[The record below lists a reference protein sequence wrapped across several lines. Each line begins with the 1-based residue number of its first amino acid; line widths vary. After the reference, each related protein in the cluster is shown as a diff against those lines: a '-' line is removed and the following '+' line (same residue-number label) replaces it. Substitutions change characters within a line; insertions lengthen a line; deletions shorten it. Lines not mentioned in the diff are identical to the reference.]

1 MSHLSM
7 HDIDQMS
14 MEQMLRR
21 LEELREELLQLRA
34 QQALG
39 GSSSNPGEFKQT
51 RRSIARLLTSINSQR
66 KEKSPYGRYLQSMW
80 SARRIVYMSGD
91 SEGTT
96 NSSNFYSKK
105 EVWENGNYR

>member
-1 MSHLSM
+1 MLQNLQGRRNDMSNLSM

-51 RRSIARLLTSINSQR
+51 RRSIARLLTSINS
-66 KEKSPYGRYLQSMW
+66 E
-80 SARRIVYMSGD
+80 
-91 SEGTT
+91 
-96 NSSNFYSKK
+96 KK
-105 EVWENGNYR
+105 E

>member
-14 MEQMLRR
+14 MEQMPRR

-39 GSSSNPGEFKQT
+39 GSSSTQGN
-51 RRSIARLLTSINSQR
+51 SNRLGGVSL
-66 KEKSPYGRYLQSMW
+66 
-80 SARRIVYMSGD
+80 D
-91 SEGTT
+91 SDEH
-96 NSSNFYSKK
+96 
-105 EVWENGNYR
+105 

>member
-51 RRSIARLLTSINSQR
+51 RRSIARPVSYTHLTL
-66 KEKSPYGRYLQSMW
+66 P
-80 SARRIVYMSGD
+80 
-91 SEGTT
+91 T
-96 NSSNFYSKK
+96 NR
-105 EVWENGNYR
+105 EV